1 MIGKFGIAL
10 ILLETCEKSPLKF
23 HLRSSWSGV
32 TSPSSAVRHAPEC
45 KLRVPPLE
53 FPVVQL
59 GVQVDVFARVFRH
72 VQAVVHCIRGAGRY
86 QPNINN
92 GAARPRIALVDGI
105 AVRINL

>member
-1 MIGKFGIAL
+1 MREVAVEVPFAIVVV
-10 ILLETCEKSPLKF
+10 
-23 HLRSSWSGV
+23 RRNV
-32 TSPSSAVRHAPEC
+32 TRRVRVRHAPEC